1 MLMGPQ
7 QCTYLRASA
16 ARAMGIVRE
25 QESPPWSTGFVNRM
39 NYTAVTATLMS
50 GDGTGFLD
58 RT

>member
-1 MLMGPQ
+1 MGPQ